1 MAIRVAD
8 LHCDTPL
15 EIRGG
20 ADLVAGHPEGHVDL
34 ERLERGGVGLA
45 VFACYVAPTLPTG
58 LAFAEAEDLLDRI
71 DGACAASG
79 GRIAK
84 AETAADVD
92 RALASGA
99 ATAVV
104 AAVENGHAI
113 EEDLGKLERL
123 RLRGVRY
130 LTLTHSRNLSWAAS
144 SGETSCPFE
153 GLTPFGEKVVHA
165 MNEMGI
171 VVDVSHAHATTVRD
185 VARIARRPFIASHS
199 AAAALCPIARNLDDD
214 GIRAVAASGG
224 VVGIN
229 FFPGFLDPAYAEAQE
244 SRIGDL
250 FEVLEEVEREHGGD
264 APRRLEEGRKLAAS
278 MRERMAAVR
287 PGIGRIADH
296 VLHVVRLVGDDHAA
310 FGSDFD
316 GVPDLPGEVPDCSAF
331 PRILRDLRARGLSE
345 ASVEKIAWRNFRRV
359 LDENR

>member
-20 ADLVAGHPEGHVDL
+20 ADLAAGHAEGHVDAG
-34 ERLERGGVGLA
+34 RLERGGVGLA
-45 VFACYVAPTLPTG
+45 VFACYVAPSLPAG
-58 LAFAEAEDLLDRI
+58 RAFAEAMDLLDRI
-71 DGACAASG
+71 DEACAASG
-79 GRIAK
+79 GRLAK
-84 AETAADVD
+84 AETTADID
-92 RALASGA
+92 RVLEGGA
-99 ATAVV
+99 TTAVV

-113 EEDLGKLERL
+113 EEDLGRLERL

-130 LTLTHSRNLSWAAS
+130 MTLTHSRNLSWAAS
-144 SGETSCPFE
+144 SGEASCSFE
-153 GLTPFGEKVVHA
+153 GLTAFGEKVVHA

-185 VARIARRPFIASHS
+185 VARITRRPFLASHS
-199 AAAALCPIARNLDDD
+199 DAAALCPIPRNLADD

-224 VVGIN
+224 LVGIN

-250 FEVLEEVEREHGGD
+250 FEALEAVEREHGD
-264 APRRLEEGRKLAAS
+264 DPARRLAAGRQLAAS
-278 MRERMAAVR
+278 MRERMAPVR

-296 VLHVVRLVGDDHAA
+296 VLHVVGLVGDDHAG

-316 GVPDLPGEVPDCSAF
+316 GVPDLPEGVPDCSAF
-331 PRILRDLRARGLSE
+331 PRILRELRERGLSE
-345 ASVEKIAWRNFRRV
+345 PSVAKIAWGNFRRV
-359 LDENR
+359 LDANP